1 MWLISYKRQG
11 FQNRPA
17 HTPNP
22 LCTLSKAP
30 KKFRI
35 RSAPKCVIFLSPM
48 AFFSAAPSIRWLS
61 RALILHKKNHLTCGL
76 KKNLCLV
83 LYLGIFKCLFP
94 EKSKIFLKLETSRK
108 GTNRIILM
116 IRGNMARAPE
126 IIVKVNWTQCTTHCS
141 HLCEINR
148 KIWSMDDW
156 HWLCVNDS
164 KRGEHRKDANCI
176 FGLLMPSSTPV

>member
-1 MWLISYKRQG
+1 MS
-11 FQNRPA
+11 
-17 HTPNP
+17 
-22 LCTLSKAP
+22 
-30 KKFRI
+30 
-35 RSAPKCVIFLSPM
+35 IFCHPWR
-48 AFFSAAPSIRWLS
+48 FFSDAPPIRWLS
-61 RALILHKKNHLTCGL
+61 RALLRPDFATKEPF
-76 KKNLCLV
+76 NLWLIEETMPGFV
-83 LYLGIFKCLFP
+83 SWNIQMFFSLRN
-94 EKSKIFLKLETSRK
+94 SWKIFLKLETPRK
-108 GTNRIILM
+108 GTSRIILII
-116 IRGNMARAPE
+116 IRGHMARAPE